1 MDIKWRI
8 QHVMQKH
15 DSRPFLTYSIIAI
28 FLMLG
33 LGLVLAQLTKN
44 FVADIIEERVENEAR
59 YLTEFVTEASDLN
72 QLDNISRQLN
82 IGMIYVTEKKEILLN
97 NTEDILDLSEG
108 ENHTVRTFITGS
120 DGEITDYRRGYMREH
135 MFFYPFQTNSEHL
148 DGSLILVLQI
158 SSLANITSNIWIII
172 GVTMLIGLLVMTTL
186 GRNIFEKYIK
196 PIRSASGVAD
206 ELAKGNYRARTYEGN
221 FGEAE
226 KLTTSI
232 NVLARNLQEMT
243 MQKQMQKDRLEAVI
257 NNMGNGLMLID
268 EKGFIHLVNRA
279 FLESFGGNTSDYLG
293 YVYYDAVKEE
303 EIHKAVKE
311 VFMTEDTFRS
321 SFILPLQIERRFL
334 EVLGAPIINHEKEW
348 KGVVLVF
355 HDITELKHLEQMR
368 KDFVANVSHELKTP
382 ITSIRGFSETLLQG
396 AMEDEKARE
405 QFIQIILKESERLQ
419 SLIHDLLE
427 LSKLEKEEFQLNIEK
442 VSLEDLIADIFP
454 IVQQQADDKEI
465 ELTQLIHNDEPIQ
478 ADPARLKQVLMN
490 MVTNAINYTPKHG
503 AVRVELYNHSKHMEI
518 AITDTGVGI
527 PEEDLPRVFERFYRV
542 DKARSRNSGGTG
554 LGLAIVKHIVEAH
567 GGWIEVESEY
577 QEGTAFHIYFPKTFT
592 KN

>member
-1 MDIKWRI
+1 
-8 QHVMQKH
+8 MQKY
-15 DSRPFLTYSIIAI
+15 DSRPFLTYFIIAI
-28 FLMLG
+28 LLMLG

-44 FVADIIEERVENEAR
+44 FVADIIEERVENEAQ
-59 YLTEFVTEASDLN
+59 YLTEFVDEASDMK
-72 QLDNISRQLN
+72 QLDGLSRQLN
-82 IGMIYVTEKKEILLN
+82 IGMVYVTKNDKVLLN
-97 NTEDILDLSEG
+97 NTEDILRLSDNEI
-108 ENHTVRTFITGS
+108 NTVQEFIQNNDGNFS
-120 DGEITDYRRGYMREH
+120 DYQKGYLREH
-135 MFFYPFQTNSEHL
+135 MFFYPFQTNSNGL
-148 DGSLILVLQI
+148 DGSLILVLKI
-158 SSLANITSNIWIII
+158 SSLANITSNIWLII
-172 GVTMLIGLLVMTTL
+172 GVTMLIGILVMSTL

-257 NNMGNGLMLID
+257 TNMGNGLMLID
-268 EKGFIHLVNRA
+268 EKGYIHLVNRA
-279 FLESFGGNTSDYLG
+279 FLESFGGDSSDYLG
-293 YVYYDAVKEE
+293 YLYYEAVKEE
-303 EIHKAVKE
+303 QIHKAVKE
-311 VFMTEDTFRS
+311 VFMTEETVRN

-396 AMEDEKARE
+396 AMEDEALRE
-405 QFIQIILKESERLQ
+405 QFINIILKESERLQ

-427 LSKLEKEEFQLNIEK
+427 LSKLEKEEFSLNIE
-442 VSLEDLIADIFP
+442 SISIQSIIDDIIP
-454 IVQQQADDKEI
+454 IVEQQAHEQEITMNKNIQDDEI
-465 ELTQLIHNDEPIQ
+465 IH
-478 ADPARLKQVLMN
+478 ADSARLKQVFMN
-490 MVTNAINYTPKHG
+490 LLTNAINYTPKQG
-503 AVRVELYNHSKHMEI
+503 EVGIELLEQDDYMEVVI
-518 AITDTGVGI
+518 KDTGIGI
-527 PEEDLPRVFERFYRV
+527 PEEDIPRIFERFYRV

-577 QEGTAFHIYFPKTFT
+577 QKGTAFHIYLPKKFT
-592 KN
+592 QF

>member
-1 MDIKWRI
+1 
-8 QHVMQKH
+8 MQKY

-28 FLMLG
+28 LLMLG

-44 FVADIIEERVENEAR
+44 FVADVIEERVKNEAQ
-59 YLTEFVTEASDLN
+59 YLSEFVNDASDLQ
-72 QLDNISRQLN
+72 QLDESSRQLN
-82 IGMIYVTEKKEILLN
+82 IGMIYVTQEKEVLLN
-97 NTEDILDLSEG
+97 NTEDILRLSNKEMT
-108 ENHTVRTFITGS
+108 TVQHFITDS
-120 DGEITDYRRGYMREH
+120 DGNFSDYQKGYLREH
-135 MFFYPFQTNSEHL
+135 MFFYPIQTNSSSL
-148 DGSLILVLQI
+148 DGSLILVLKI
-158 SSLANITSNIWIII
+158 SSLVNVTSNIWLII
-172 GVTMLIGLLVMTTL
+172 GITMFIGILVMATL

-257 NNMGNGLMLID
+257 SNMGNGLMLID
-268 EKGFIHLVNRA
+268 EKGYIHLVNRA
-279 FLESFGGNTSDYLG
+279 FLESFGGSSSDYLG
-293 YVYYDAVKEE
+293 YLYYEAVKEE

-311 VFMTEDTFRS
+311 VFMTEETVRN

-396 AMEDEKARE
+396 AMEDEALRE
-405 QFIQIILKESERLQ
+405 QFINIILKESERLQ

-427 LSKLEKEEFQLNIEK
+427 LSKLEKEGFHLNIES
-442 VSLEDLIADIFP
+442 VSLKELIEDIVP
-454 IVQQQADDKEI
+454 IVEQQAKEKDI
-465 ELTQLIHNDEPIQ
+465 TINQNIHEGETIR
-478 ADPARLKQVLMN
+478 ADSARLKQVVMN
-490 MVTNAINYTPKHG
+490 MLTNAINYTPQQG
-503 AVRVELYNHSKHMEI
+503 EVGIELHSNDDYMEI
-518 AITDTGVGI
+518 IVKDTGIGI
-527 PEEDLPRVFERFYRV
+527 PEEDIPRIFERFYRV

-567 GGWIEVESEY
+567 EGWIEVESEY
-577 QEGTAFHIYFPKTFT
+577 QKGTAFHIYLPKKFT
-592 KN
+592 KT